1 MSISYLFESV
11 YAVSGTEP
19 DYIVRTLRV
28 CINDPKSKFLLL
40 FEPFKIKANMR
51 FNGNE
56 TMASSRG
63 KRMHSMP
70 WDIFTTDI
78 LEPFQQGPK
87 VRHSTDTNSL
97 NIYD

>member
-1 MSISYLFESV
+1 
-11 YAVSGTEP
+11 
-19 DYIVRTLRV
+19 
-28 CINDPKSKFLLL
+28 
-40 FEPFKIKANMR
+40 MR